1 MKIKR
6 LAGIFLIILL
16 LSLLPRVVLWM
27 HDRFVFGLNPVIKVA
42 FPAILFLIFI
52 SVFIISYR
60 WLKRNWFLNDQ
71 AEPAILFALGT
82 LCWIISAMVTYKMTL
97 DIHTHDT
104 LYVYSYKSVQLKCS
118 FYFGIISLI
127 YFIFPTI
134 FKLDFNIRLAR
145 VHFWIT
151 FICLLIVLTVTGLDM
166 EISRPRRYTDY
177 GGWNIYSRI
186 DYYRLVILFPII
198 AVVIAQFVF
207 IFNIIYAILTP
218 RRIR

>member
-6 LAGIFLIILL
+6 IIGIFLVILL
-16 LSLLPRVVLWM
+16 ITLFPQFISWSIK
-27 HDRFVFGLNPVIKVA
+27 HFVTGLNSYAGFILLGIALVISISL
-42 FPAILFLIFI
+42 FIL
-52 SVFIISYR
+52 SYR
-60 WLKRNWFLNDQ
+60 WVKKNDFESSGS
-71 AEPAILFALGT
+71 EPAILFSIGAF
-82 LCWIISAMVTYKMTL
+82 CWLVSWFVYQNSAIDKHLHSIIYSNSSPWMRVKISTSFAIIS
-97 DIHTHDT
+97 
-104 LYVYSYKSVQLKCS
+104 
-118 FYFGIISLI
+118 GI
-127 YFIFPTI
+127 YFLVPLI
-134 FKLDFNIRLAR
+134 FKLNFNIRLAR
-145 VHFWIT
+145 IHFWVT
-151 FICLLIVLTVTGLDM
+151 FIGLVIVLTVTGLDM